1 MSDTLQLEIEKLS
14 FGGDGI
20 ARKDGLVYFI
30 PFSAPGDILEVSVI
44 EKKKNF
50 ARAEIKSVLR
60 PGPSRIQA
68 PCAYFESCGGCNW
81 QHISYEEQLKQKQN
95 IIQEQ
100 LGKILDIKTQI
111 LPIVASPNPLRYRN
125 RIQLKFDGQN
135 LGFYKRGTHQV
146 IDIQDCLIAEEEF
159 TQEIGRLR
167 AELVKQKKPPIPKIE
182 ILKTQDHQIQVSF
195 EDSPFEGLGFSQV
208 NSSQNEALIET
219 VLTWMK
225 TTPTPMVYDLYAG
238 SGNFTFPLYRE
249 FPQTSFIGVDLNTR
263 SIQQA
268 QTKLRS
274 LALSPKRMLFFLA
287 DVELYLKRQSLK
299 ENSIVLLDPPRSGC
313 SEAVIRNLASQKQ
326 IQRIFYISCNPA
338 ALARDL
344 ERLRTV
350 GGWIAQRVQPFDM
363 FPQTDHVETLVELKI
378 DSV

>member
-1 MSDTLQLEIEKLS
+1 
-14 FGGDGI
+14 
-20 ARKDGLVYFI
+20 
-30 PFSAPGDILEVSVI
+30 
-44 EKKKNF
+44 
-50 ARAEIKSVLR
+50 
-60 PGPSRIQA
+60 
-68 PCAYFESCGGCNW
+68 
-81 QHISYEEQLKQKQN
+81 
-95 IIQEQ
+95 
-100 LGKILDIKTQI
+100 
-111 LPIVASPNPLRYRN
+111 
-125 RIQLKFDGQN
+125 
-135 LGFYKRGTHQV
+135 
-146 IDIQDCLIAEEEF
+146 
-159 TQEIGRLR
+159 
-167 AELVKQKKPPIPKIE
+167 
-182 ILKTQDHQIQVSF
+182 
-195 EDSPFEGLGFSQV
+195 
-208 NSSQNEALIET
+208 
-219 VLTWMK
+219 
-225 TTPTPMVYDLYAG
+225 MVYDLYAG

-268 QTKLRS
+268 QTKVRS

-344 ERLRTV
+344 ERLRTL
-350 GGWIAQRVQPFDM
+350 GGWKAQRVQPFDM